1 MGCGNISNMKQ
12 QFTAVYKKSGKWYLG
27 WVEELSGVNT
37 QGRSLAEV
45 RENLKDA
52 LMLVIETNRLVNK
65 NDAGKTARREPLL
78 VTV

>member
-1 MGCGNISNMKQ
+1 MKQ
-12 QFTAVYKKSGKWYLG
+12 QFTASYKKSGKWYLG

-37 QGRSLAEV
+37 QGRTLAEA

-52 LMLVIETNRLVNK
+52 LMLVLETNRSINK
-65 NDAGKTARREPLL
+65 NAAGKSARREPLL

>member
-1 MGCGNISNMKQ
+1 MKQ

-37 QGRSLAEV
+37 QGRTIAEV

-52 LMLVIETNRLVNK
+52 LMLVIETNRLVNQ